1 MRILAAIALLG
12 ATAGTATAQSGVI
25 GQEAGRSAAV
35 ATAMTNAF
43 NKLESPKCEGV
54 DKGLHFKVS
63 SGKVYLKTALENAI
77 PENKARALDNGER
90 VILEAINQNGAGTNA
105 GSWYYLGRIFLQKGD
120 VAGADSAFTR
130 AATMAPQ
137 CKADIDTYRSI
148 AANALLNPGVEA
160 LKAEKTDSAVA
171 LFTLAS
177 RVYPDGPHAF
187 FYLGS
192 AAYEA
197 DSMEKALGYF
207 DKVLATSADPKN
219 AEVRDQALFN
229 RGVVLLQLQRG
240 QDAIASLRQF
250 SAAHPDD
257 VTAKRA
263 LMNAFQQ
270 AGMKDSVDMMAK
282 QLEAAGEQVTKT
294 AVVEDSPFNRAVALF
309 NEQKWAEAAALTEQ
323 VMASEPNN
331 RDALYMLARSYF
343 ELKKGPELVRTAER
357 LVAIDPMNESSLQLL
372 GLGFNLTKNS
382 AKAVS
387 TRLRLNALPVG
398 VGSIQMQPAEGG
410 LTLTGSAAGRKAMDA
425 NGKAVAAA
433 PVNLTFE
440 FLNRDGAVVAS
451 QDVAIPALADGAKH
465 DFTVTGQGEGIVA
478 WRYKQK

>member
-1 MRILAAIALLG
+1 
-12 ATAGTATAQSGVI
+12 
-25 GQEAGRSAAV
+25 
-35 ATAMTNAF
+35 
-43 NKLESPKCEGV
+43 
-54 DKGLHFKVS
+54 
-63 SGKVYLKTALENAI
+63 
-77 PENKARALDNGER
+77 
-90 VILEAINQNGAGTNA
+90 
-105 GSWYYLGRIFLQKGD
+105 
-120 VAGADSAFTR
+120 
-130 AATMAPQ
+130 MAPQ

-177 RVYPDGPHAF
+177 RVYPDGPHAY

-207 DKVLATSADPKN
+207 DKVLATPADPKN

-240 QDAIASLRQF
+240 QDAIAPLRQF

-282 QLEAAGEQVTKT
+282 QLEAAGEQVAKT

-331 RDALYMLARSYF
+331 RDALYMLARSYY
-343 ELKKGPELVRTAER
+343 EIKKGPELVRTAER

-372 GLGFNLTKNS
+372 GLGYNLTRNS

-387 TRLRLNALPVG
+387 TRLRLNALPITVA
-398 VGSIQMQPAEGG
+398 SIQVQPGEGG
-410 LTLTGSAAGRKAMDA
+410 ITVTGAATGRKAMDA
-425 NGKAVAAA
+425 TVTAVAAA
-433 PVNLTFE
+433 PDT
-440 FLNRDGAVVAS
+440 
-451 QDVAIPALADGAKH
+451 LA
-465 DFTVTGQGEGIVA
+465 F
-478 WRYKQK
+478 